1 MALTV
6 IIPVLDEAPHIARCL
21 ASIGTL
27 ARRIIVIDAGST
39 DGTADIASSHGA
51 EVLFHKW
58 SSDARQINWA
68 IDTAGITTE
77 WTFLLHADEVVLPPL
92 AARLADL
99 AVLPDGPLGFTVR
112 RRFHFLGRWLR
123 RGGLYP
129 ERTLRLWRTGHGHCE
144 DRLVGTRMIVHGRA
158 GAIPADI
165 AAIDLHNI
173 GWWTDRQNDHATRE
187 ALAQLHD
194 GWPSGAVG
202 GIPVG
207 IRAPAVTLWRYLV
220 RLGCLDGW
228 EGLVYCVL
236 QTGWFRFLVD
246 IKKREVEA
254 LMAERQHTL
263 NTVAADEYGIR
274 LIPLGINGA

>member
-1 MALTV
+1 MTLTV
-6 IIPVLDEAPHIARCL
+6 IIPVLDEAAHIERCL

-27 ARRIIVIDAGST
+27 AARVLVIDAGST
-39 DGTADIASSHGA
+39 DGTQDIARRMGA
-51 EVLFHKW
+51 EVLHHAW
-58 SSDARQINWA
+58 SSDARQVNWA

-77 WTFLLHADEVVLPPL
+77 WTFLLHADEIILPGL

-99 AVLPDGPLGFTVR
+99 DALPTAPLGFTVVR
-112 RRFHFLGRWLR
+112 RLHFLGRWLR

-144 DRLVGTRMIVHGRA
+144 DRLIGERMIVHGRVGHVA
-158 GAIPADI
+158 GDI
-165 AAIDLHNI
+165 AAINTRNI
-173 GWWTDRQNDHATRE
+173 GWWTDRYNANATRE

-202 GIPVG
+202 GVPVG
-207 IRAPAVTLWRYLV
+207 IRAPAVTLWRYFV

-246 IKKREVEA
+246 VKKREVEA
-254 LMAERQHTL
+254 LMVERGQTL
-263 NTVAADEYGIR
+263 GTVAQNEYGIR
-274 LIPLGINGA
+274 LIPLATNGG